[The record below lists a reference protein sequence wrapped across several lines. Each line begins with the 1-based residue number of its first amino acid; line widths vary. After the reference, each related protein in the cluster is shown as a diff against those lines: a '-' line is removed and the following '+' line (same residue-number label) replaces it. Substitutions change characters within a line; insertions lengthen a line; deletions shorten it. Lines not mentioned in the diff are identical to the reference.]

1 MVWRTL
7 PRFKLTLPRCDGFEL
22 TLPVGGRSTDT
33 LPRRRG
39 TTVRPMAQV
48 EFGCRPSSQ
57 RPALPTSLASCTPP
71 HAPAQ
76 PPDNRTPPG
85 AKFLCFISSLQRHAL
100 VCGENLEG
108 GHIFHPRT
116 VLLCG
121 VCACT
126 LCDLLRCVAGDER
139 CRRNSA
145 RLTSLDD
152 LGYRAGPP
160 LTISGCGARR
170 QPPPTHS
177 ADIAKGR
184 TPGVDLTPPRAKSN

>member
-7 PRFKLTLPRCDGFEL
+7 PRFELTLPRCDGFEL

-100 VCGENLEG
+100 VKTSKEIISSRVKEIISSTPEPCYCVESVPAPSVIYFDALQATN
-108 GHIFHPRT
+108 
-116 VLLCG
+116 
-121 VCACT
+121 
-126 LCDLLRCVAGDER
+126 VAGGI
-139 CRRNSA
+139 
-145 RLTSLDD
+145 LPGSLRSTTWATVRD
-152 LGYRAGPP
+152 RP
-160 LTISGCGARR
+160 
-170 QPPPTHS
+170 
-177 ADIAKGR
+177 
-184 TPGVDLTPPRAKSN
+184 

>member
-1 MVWRTL
+1 MSA
-7 PRFKLTLPRCDGFEL
+7 FLTTP
-22 TLPVGGRSTDT
+22 
-33 LPRRRG
+33 G
-39 TTVRPMAQV
+39 TADVTRQ
-48 EFGCRPSSQ
+48 
-57 RPALPTSLASCTPP
+57 L
-71 HAPAQ
+71 HAPARPRTTARQ
-76 PPDNRTPPG
+76 P
-85 AKFLCFISSLQRHAL
+85 HATGRQVPL
-100 VCGENLEG
+100 LHLFAPEACTGENLEG
-108 GHIFHPRT
+108 NHIFTIFHPRT

-184 TPGVDLTPPRAKSN
+184 TPGVDLTPTTSYQVQSTDLSCSSVDCVAVRRRTRPQLQTVPARPECGA

>member
-1 MVWRTL
+1 MDVGL
-7 PRFKLTLPRCDGFEL
+7 PHNARHCRRHSPAARPR
-22 TLPVGGRSTDT
+22 
-33 LPRRRG
+33 
-39 TTVRPMAQV
+39 
-48 EFGCRPSSQ
+48 
-57 RPALPTSLASCTPP
+57 TPP
-71 HAPAQ
+71 HNRQTTARHRAP
-76 PPDNRTPPG
+76 
-85 AKFLCFISSLQRHAL
+85 KFLCFISSLQRHAL
-100 VCGENLEG
+100 VKTSKEIISSR
-108 GHIFHPRT
+108 IFHPRT

-121 VCACT
+121 VCVESAPCT
-126 LCDLLRCVAGDER
+126 LFDLLRCVAGDER

-184 TPGVDLTPPRAKSN
+184 TPGVDLTPTTSYQVQLTDLSCSSVDCVAVRRRTATSADAVA